1 MDSTLNLA
9 LAVAAVAIA
18 AAVLV
23 LLLRRADG
31 LPQATPNAR
40 SLHLHPVP
48 RVGGL
53 AIWAG
58 ALPAVVLVSLWAPA
72 EALAW
77 VPAWALLLAVSLRD
91 DVRGLAIPVRLA
103 AHGACALWFAY
114 WIVPAG
120 SAGIASHAAQV
131 VAAGVLVAWS
141 LNLYNFMDGND
152 GLAALMTIVG
162 FAAYGIVG
170 AASAA
175 SSLVAFVVAFA
186 TLPFFFVNR
195 PPARMFMGDVGAVPL
210 GFLAAAFG
218 LAGVLRDLWG
228 AWFPVLVFLPFVA
241 DATLTLVRRAWRRER
256 WWEGHRSHYYQR
268 LHQLGAGH
276 AGTLAVY
283 AALILGTSVTAV
295 LCSLFAPDWGWRV
308 LLVWCGVLVLPFAA
322 IDYHWAR
329 KPTGT
334 P

>member
-1 MDSTLNLA
+1 VE
-9 LAVAAVAIA
+9 AV
-18 AAVLV
+18 
-23 LLLRRADG
+23 G
-31 LPQATPNAR
+31 
-40 SLHLHPVP
+40 
-48 RVGGL
+48 
-53 AIWAG
+53 
-58 ALPAVVLVSLWAPA
+58 
-72 EALAW
+72 W
-77 VPAWALLLAVSLRD
+77 VPAWAVLLLVSLRD
-91 DVRGLAIPVRLA
+91 DVRGLAIPVRLG
-103 AHGACALWFAY
+103 AHAACALWFAW

-120 SAGIASHAAQV
+120 NAGPAIQLAQV
-131 VAAGVLVAWS
+131 LAAGLIVAWS

-152 GLAALMTIVG
+152 GLAALMAIVG
-162 FAAYGIVG
+162 FAAYGIAG
-170 AASAA
+170 AASPT
-175 SSLVAFVVAFA
+175 SSLVAFAVAFA
-186 TLPFFFVNR
+186 ALPFFFVNR

-210 GFLAAAFG
+210 GFLAATLG

-241 DATLTLVRRAWRRER
+241 DATLTLLRRAGRRER

-295 LCSLFAPDWGWRV
+295 ACARLAPEWGWRV
-308 LLVWCGVLVLPFAA
+308 LLVWCVVLVLPFGA

-329 KPTGT
+329 KSTGT

>member
-1 MDSTLNLA
+1 MDLTLTFALA
-9 LAVAAVAIA
+9 LGAAIVSAVAVA
-18 AAVLV
+18 
-23 LLLRRADG
+23 LLLHRAEL
-31 LPQATPNAR
+31 LPQATPNPR
-40 SLHLHPVP
+40 SLHVRPVP

-58 ALPAVVLVSLWAPA
+58 ALPAMIVATAWSPA
-72 EALAW
+72 EAVGW
-77 VPAWALLLAVSLRD
+77 VPAWAVLLLVSLRD
-91 DVRGLAIPVRLA
+91 DVRGVAIPIRLG
-103 AHGACALWFAY
+103 AHGACALWFAL

-120 SAGIASHAAQV
+120 SAGSAVH
-131 VAAGVLVAWS
+131 VALVLCAGLVVAWS

-152 GLAALMTIVG
+152 GLAALMTIIG
-162 FAAYGIVG
+162 FGAYGIVG
-170 AASAA
+170 TASAT
-175 SSLVAFVVAFA
+175 SSLVAFAVALA

-210 GFLAAAFG
+210 GFMAAALG
-218 LAGVLRDLWG
+218 LAGVLHDLWG

-241 DATLTLVRRAWRRER
+241 DATLTLLRRAGRGER

-276 AGTLAVY
+276 AGTLTVY

-295 LCSLFAPDWGWRV
+295 ACARVAPEWGWRV
-308 LLVWCGVLVLPFAA
+308 LLVWCAVLVLPFGA

-329 KPTGT
+329 KSTGT
-334 P
+334 S

>member
-1 MDSTLNLA
+1 MLM
-9 LAVAAVAIA
+9 
-18 AAVLV
+18 
-23 LLLRRADG
+23 RRAAH
-31 LPQATPNAR
+31 LPQDAPNPR
-40 SLHLHPVP
+40 SLHVRPVP

-58 ALPAVVLVSLWAPA
+58 ALPAFVVAA
-72 EALAW
+72 ALAPMEAIGW
-77 VPAWALLLAVSLRD
+77 IPAWAVLVLVSLRD
-91 DVRGLAIPVRLA
+91 DVRGLAIPVRLGTHA
-103 AHGACALWFAY
+103 ACALWFAS

-120 SAGIASHAAQV
+120 SAGPAVHLLQV
-131 VAAGVLVAWS
+131 LFAGLLVAWS

-152 GLAALMTIVG
+152 GLAALMTIIG
-162 FAAYGIVG
+162 FAAYAIAG

-175 SSLVAFVVAFA
+175 SSLVATAVAAA

-210 GFLAAAFG
+210 GFLAAAVG
-218 LAGVLRDLWG
+218 LAGVLHDLWG
-228 AWFPVLVFLPFVA
+228 GWFPLLVFLPFVA
-241 DATLTLVRRAWRRER
+241 DATVTLLRRAARRER

-276 AGTLAVY
+276 AGTLALY

-295 LCSLFAPDWGWRV
+295 VCARLAPEWGWRV
-308 LLVWCGVLVLPFAA
+308 LLVWCVVLVLPFAA

-329 KPTGT
+329 KSTDT